1 MELFGRAYEF
11 TKLIDQ
17 AVLILSKREKDENY
31 IIFWERYVKM
41 REYLEK
47 LRSAYVKNTLD
58 TKKVCLN
65 IVRMLDHGDDEEL
78 ANAIAAVNSY
88 YQEHLY
94 SEKKEKESLKEI
106 GK

>member
-78 ANAIAAVNSY
+78 TNAIVEVNRY
-88 YQEHLY
+88 YQDHIY
-94 SEKKEKESLKEI
+94 YCQKELKE
-106 GK
+106 G